1 MSVLNKDVL
10 YLILKEL
17 QDDKKALFSCLS
29 VNKIWCEI
37 IIPLLWKN
45 PWKYLKKGK
54 EKLLLNVIFSHLTE
68 KSKDLNQFFDFFI
81 ESYQKPLFNYIN
93 FCKYLNLIEII
104 KMINSIIINDKSKIS
119 ILQKEIF
126 HIFINPYTKFTHL
139 YIPYRFNYEI
149 HLIPGAKNCLSEL
162 QFLSCNT
169 SVNDN
174 IITGLMGI
182 CNSIREIE
190 LSMLSN
196 EKINSSYG
204 IVKLIEAQ
212 KKLLSVH
219 FLANYQ
225 RINESICEVFENSL
239 IKHAKSIQYFET
251 TKQPITKFLSYFIN
265 LKRLE
270 LNDNFVYM
278 AWNNLEDISLPSLQ
292 ILKARSVPIK
302 VLASL
307 IENTSGYLTEIKI
320 DRIRHDVIN
329 NKRIIQ
335 SIYLNCPML
344 KYLKLLFINSNFLEL
359 ENLLISCQYLKGL
372 YIIFEDVWVSYVMID
387 WNHLFEILTKSSPT
401 GLFKFKFYYN
411 GVPKLESLKL
421 FFDNWKSRN
430 PMLLQTTQMCK
441 NEYTDLIESY
451 KSQGII
457 KKFNDNLY
465 AFDDFEWIQKA
476 F

>member
-1 MSVLNKDVL
+1 
-10 YLILKEL
+10 
-17 QDDKKALFSCLS
+17 
-29 VNKIWCEI
+29 
-37 IIPLLWKN
+37 
-45 PWKYLKKGK
+45 
-54 EKLLLNVIFSHLTE
+54 
-68 KSKDLNQFFDFFI
+68 
-81 ESYQKPLFNYIN
+81 
-93 FCKYLNLIEII
+93 
-104 KMINSIIINDKSKIS
+104 
-119 ILQKEIF
+119 
-126 HIFINPYTKFTHL
+126 
-139 YIPYRFNYEI
+139 
-149 HLIPGAKNCLSEL
+149 
-162 QFLSCNT
+162 
-169 SVNDN
+169 
-174 IITGLMGI
+174 
-182 CNSIREIE
+182 
-190 LSMLSN
+190 
-196 EKINSSYG
+196 
-204 IVKLIEAQ
+204 
-212 KKLLSVH
+212 
-219 FLANYQ
+219 
-225 RINESICEVFENSL
+225 
-239 IKHAKSIQYFET
+239 
-251 TKQPITKFLSYFIN
+251 
-265 LKRLE
+265 
-270 LNDNFVYM
+270 M

-457 KKFNDNLY
+457 KKFNDN
-465 AFDDFEWIQKA
+465 
-476 F
+476 